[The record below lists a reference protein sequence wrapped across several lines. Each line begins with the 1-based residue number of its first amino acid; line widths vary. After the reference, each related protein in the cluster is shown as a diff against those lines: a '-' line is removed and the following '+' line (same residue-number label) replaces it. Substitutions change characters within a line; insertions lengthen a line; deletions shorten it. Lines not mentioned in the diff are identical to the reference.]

1 MDLNIENY
9 TDTNILEILNISN
22 KTISINLLQ
31 KSVSTKITE
40 IINLNDD
47 DLPESR
53 EDIIE
58 FFMECYF
65 KCFNKIKNDN
75 ISNNLNRYNEMLLQ
89 HKNDVINE
97 NNNFII
103 NNKEQDNVNS
113 FNIPIKKG
121 IINPLTIKT
130 LQQVVNINS
139 KFRDNYNTTNSSDF
153 SILLPSPLK
162 KVINM
167 KLLNYNLPKNVY
179 SVSNKLGSNTFVIND
194 TEIILENGSYND
206 PRVMVE
212 VINKKIQQ
220 NNLNI
225 EIVYNK
231 TNGTMYFV
239 SLDENCFSLD
249 FNTNNNV
256 SVPNNV
262 NRDHL
267 TLGWMLGFR
276 GGYLEKTHSL
286 PTNKY
291 IKNKSKCC
299 NEIKKNNDFLDNY
312 YCGKTKYIGDSIF
325 DNYGN
330 NYFLLSIND
339 YQNNHNSIFISP
351 FKYQSNNDNN
361 ILAKI
366 NLDNKCIDYPNRIYF
381 GPTDIAK
388 LSIKL
393 YDEYG
398 RIIDNNNADYS
409 IEILCE
415 LIYDN

>member
-31 KSVSTKITE
+31 KSVSSKITE

-75 ISNNLNRYNEMLLQ
+75 ISNNLNRYNEILLQ
-89 HKNDVINE
+89 HKNDIINE

-103 NNKEQDNVNS
+103 NNKEEDNINS

-130 LQQVVNINS
+130 LHQVVNINS

-179 SVSNKLGSNTFVIND
+179 SVSNKLGSNMFFINN

-206 PRVMVE
+206 PRVMVD
-212 VINKKIQQ
+212 VINKKIQE

-225 EIVYNK
+225 EIGYNK

-239 SLDENCFSLD
+239 SLDDNCFSLD
-249 FNTNNNV
+249 FN
-256 SVPNNV
+256 
-262 NRDHL
+262 
-267 TLGWMLGFR
+267 
-276 GGYLEKTHSL
+276 
-286 PTNKY
+286 
-291 IKNKSKCC
+291 
-299 NEIKKNNDFLDNY
+299 
-312 YCGKTKYIGDSIF
+312 
-325 DNYGN
+325 
-330 NYFLLSIND
+330 
-339 YQNNHNSIFISP
+339 
-351 FKYQSNNDNN
+351 
-361 ILAKI
+361 
-366 NLDNKCIDYPNRIYF
+366 
-381 GPTDIAK
+381 
-388 LSIKL
+388 
-393 YDEYG
+393 
-398 RIIDNNNADYS
+398 
-409 IEILCE
+409 
-415 LIYDN
+415 